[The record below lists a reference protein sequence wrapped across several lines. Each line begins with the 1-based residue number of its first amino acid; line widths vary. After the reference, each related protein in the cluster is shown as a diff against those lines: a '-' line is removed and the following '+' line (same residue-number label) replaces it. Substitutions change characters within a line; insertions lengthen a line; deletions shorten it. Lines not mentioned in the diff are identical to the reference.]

1 MRTVKDL
8 FLSIRRG
15 DAEDAP
21 SRQRQADKA
30 VASASGKG
38 LRSVQCADCGVSVPI
53 ALSTPFGEKGKEHK
67 CELCASYS
75 TVGERDPYG
84 RGRDMAAH
92 SLVAVI
98 PELSGA
104 DLNLLHW
111 AMAVAMEHPTER
123 ERATQVS
130 QRLQAR
136 IYDAKHGYGSMNSAA
151 YGQAMRFLSDGEYA
165 MRDVNELRMVFSPA
179 LMLELQGTMGD
190 VHAAFADCDQ
200 WMSLTQETRRRMTEG
215 PGEAEAK

>member
-1 MRTVKDL
+1 MKDL

-15 DAEDAP
+15 DAEDAL
-21 SRQRQADKA
+21 SRQQQSGRA
-30 VASASGKG
+30 VSSESGND
-38 LRSVQCADCGVSVPI
+38 LRSVQCADCGISVPS
-53 ALSTPFGEKGKEHK
+53 ALTTPFGEKGKEHK

-75 TVGERDPYG
+75 TVGEKDPCG

-111 AMAVAMEHPTER
+111 AMAAAMEHPTER

-165 MRDVNELRMVFSPA
+165 MRDVTELRMVFSPA
-179 LMLELQGTMGD
+179 LMRNLQGIMGGA
-190 VHAAFADCDQ
+190 HAAFADCDR
-200 WMSLTQETRRRMTEG
+200 WDVLTQDSRRQMIEG
-215 PGEAEAK
+215 HGEAES